1 MLNSIPLTK
10 NPLTLP
16 VATIT
21 AAGHRLT
28 AHLQAKA
35 WPEKQAGARSQRT
48 CKLPGVIGGHKNLL
62 R

>member
-1 MLNSIPLTK
+1 MLNSIPRTNNALTI
-10 NPLTLP
+10 P

-28 AHLQAKA
+28 AHQQAKP

-48 CKLPGVIGGHKNLL
+48 CKLPGAIGVQKNLL